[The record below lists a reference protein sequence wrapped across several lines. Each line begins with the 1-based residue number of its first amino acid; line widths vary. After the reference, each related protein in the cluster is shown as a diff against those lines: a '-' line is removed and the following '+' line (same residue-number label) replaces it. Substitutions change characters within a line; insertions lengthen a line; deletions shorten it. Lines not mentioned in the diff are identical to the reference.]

1 MTEIAY
7 INESM
12 KAFLTND
19 SGKSPVPLNGP
30 GDAQSWPTW
39 SPNGRY
45 VVYSAFSSGMNGHG
59 RIGVYLHDLSSGETE
74 RIFANE
80 PGSDGIAR
88 RTPHYALWSPNGK
101 MVSIIVRSK
110 TEGLSALVLRVGEQ
124 VPPKLI
130 HDGFPLFSSW
140 SRNSRFL
147 LFHAGAEHYLV
158 DFEGES
164 TPRRMPGDSRLYM
177 TPSWS
182 PRGAVMGLL
191 SEGREYRS
199 SLMIVDV
206 ENLSAQTLT
215 EFNGNGAFVWSPDG
229 ESVALTREPQ
239 GESRFYNGIWHVTL
253 DGVERKLVHDMV
265 LAFFWSPSGKE
276 IAYVTTSEGAEGSV
290 RWGLVDMESDDVRY
304 LSDFRPTE
312 EQLNV
317 FMFFDQYVQSHN
329 PWSPD
334 GSALI
339 YSGALGYTKGR
350 DPLPG
355 QGEASVIVESVDAG
369 EPTEVASGILGTW
382 SPKT

>member
-19 SGKSPVPLNGP
+19 EGKTPVPLNGP
-30 GDAQSWPTW
+30 GDTQSWPTW

-74 RIFANE
+74 NIFSNE

-101 MVSIIVRSK
+101 MISLIARSK
-110 TEGLSALVLRVGEQ
+110 AEGLSALVYRVGEQ
-124 VPPKLI
+124 GPPKLI

-147 LFHAGAEHYLV
+147 LFHSGAEHYFV
-158 DFEGES
+158 DFEGEP
-164 TPRRMPGDSRLYM
+164 TPQRMPGDSRLYM

-191 SEGREYRS
+191 SEGSEYRS
-199 SLMIVDV
+199 SLMVVDV
-206 ENLSAQTLT
+206 ENLSAQTLV
-215 EFNGNGAFVWSPDG
+215 EFNGNGAFVWSPKG

-239 GESRFYNGIWHVTL
+239 GESRFYNGIWEASL
-253 DGVERKLVHDMV
+253 DGTESKIVQDMV
-265 LAFFWSPSGKE
+265 LAFFWSPDGRE
-276 IAYVTTSEGAEGSV
+276 IAYITTSEGAEGSV
-290 RWGLVDMESDDVRY
+290 RWGLMDVESGDVRY

-339 YSGALGYTKGR
+339 YSGSLGYTKGR

-355 QGEASVIVESVDAG
+355 QDEASVIVENLETGQAS
-369 EPTEVASGILGTW
+369 EVARGILGTW
-382 SPKT
+382 SPKA

>member
-30 GDAQSWPTW
+30 GDVQSWPTW

-59 RIGVYLHDLSSGETE
+59 RIRVYLHDLSSGETE
-74 RIFANE
+74 SIFANE

-88 RTPHYALWSPNGK
+88 GTPHYVLWSPNGK
-101 MVSIIVRSK
+101 MVSLIARSK
-110 TEGLSALVLRVGEQ
+110 AEGLSALVYRIGEQ
-124 VPPKLI
+124 GPPKLV

-158 DFEGES
+158 DFEGEP

-191 SEGREYRS
+191 SEGKEYRS
-199 SLMIVDV
+199 SLMLVDV
-206 ENLSAQTLT
+206 ENLSAQTLV

-239 GESRFYNGIWHVTL
+239 GESRFYSGIWHVSL
-253 DGVERKLVHDMV
+253 DGTERKIVHDMV
-265 LAFFWSPSGKE
+265 LAFFWSPNGRE
-276 IAYVTTSEGAEGSV
+276 IAYITTSEGAEGSV
-290 RWGLVDMESDDVRY
+290 RWGLVDVESGESRY

-334 GSALI
+334 GRALI

-355 QGEASVIVESVDAG
+355 QGEASVVVEDIETGKPA
-369 EPTEVASGILGTW
+369 EVARGIFGTW

>member
-30 GDAQSWPTW
+30 GDTQTWPTW

-45 VVYSAFSSGMNGHG
+45 VAYSAFSSGMNGHG

-88 RTPHYALWSPNGK
+88 GTPHYVLWSPNGK
-101 MVSIIVRSK
+101 MVSLIARSK
-110 TEGLSALVLRVGEQ
+110 AEGLSALAYRIGEQ
-124 VPPKLI
+124 GPPKLV

-191 SEGREYRS
+191 SEGKEYRS

-206 ENLSAQTLT
+206 ENLSAQTLV

-229 ESVALTREPQ
+229 ESVGLTREPQ

-253 DGVERKLVHDMV
+253 DGTEQKIVHDMV
-265 LAFFWSPSGKE
+265 LAFFWSPNGRE

-290 RWGLVDMESDDVRY
+290 RWGLVDVESGDARY

-355 QGEASVIVESVDAG
+355 QDDARVIVENVTAG
-369 EPTEVASGILGTW
+369 EPSEVARGILGTW

>member
-12 KAFLTND
+12 KASLTND
-19 SGKSPVPLNGP
+19 SGKAPVALDGP
-30 GDAQSWPTW
+30 GDIQAWPSW

-59 RIGVYLHDLSSGETE
+59 RIGVFLHDLSSGETE

-88 RTPHYALWSPNGK
+88 KTPHYALWSPNGK
-101 MVSIIVRSK
+101 MISLIVRSK
-110 TEGLSALVLRVGEQ
+110 ADGLSALVHRVGSQ
-124 VPPKLI
+124 ASPKLI

-140 SRNSRFL
+140 SKNSRFL
-147 LFHAGAEHYLV
+147 LFHSGAEHYLA

-164 TPRRMPGDSRLYM
+164 KPRRMPGDSRLYM

-182 PRGAVMGLL
+182 PRGAVMGVL
-191 SEGREYRS
+191 SEGGEYRS

-206 ENLSAQTLT
+206 EGRSAQSLV
-215 EFNGNGAFVWSPDG
+215 EFNGNGAFAWSPDG
-229 ESVALTREPQ
+229 ESLALTREPQ
-239 GESRFYNGIWHVTL
+239 GESRFYNGIWHVPL
-253 DGVERKLVHDMV
+253 DGTERKIVHDLV
-265 LAFFWSPSGKE
+265 LAFFWSPNGRE
-276 IAYVTTSEGAEGSV
+276 IAYVTASEDAEGSV
-290 RWGLVDMESDDVRY
+290 RWGLVDVETGGVRY

-334 GSALI
+334 GSSLI

-350 DPLPG
+350 DPLP
-355 QGEASVIVESVDAG
+355 QRDDASVIVENVETG
-369 EPTEVASGILGTW
+369 EPSEVARGILGAW